1 MQTGEKEMTVKTY
14 KIWETIVRLI
24 VCGVVAVSVIMTN
37 WIPLLVSVLAA
48 MVILIVL
55 RVKVKGIVE
64 DERTKVLTQKATY
77 ITYSWVNFLT
87 SIAGV
92 ILVFT
97 NRDNMSSVPAVIGL
111 TLFFYSFGF
120 GIVRDIVYYIL
131 NSRTGGKTE

>member
-1 MQTGEKEMTVKTY
+1 MTVKTY
-14 KIWETIVRLI
+14 KLWETIIKLI
-24 VCGVVAVSVIMTN
+24 VCVVVAVSVIIAN
-37 WIPLLVSVLAA
+37 WIPLVVSVLAA
-48 MVILIVL
+48 MVIFIVL

-97 NRDNMSSVPAVIGL
+97 NRDNLSSISAVIGFA
-111 TLFFYSFGF
+111 LFFYSFGF

-131 NSRTGGKTE
+131 NSRTSGKTE